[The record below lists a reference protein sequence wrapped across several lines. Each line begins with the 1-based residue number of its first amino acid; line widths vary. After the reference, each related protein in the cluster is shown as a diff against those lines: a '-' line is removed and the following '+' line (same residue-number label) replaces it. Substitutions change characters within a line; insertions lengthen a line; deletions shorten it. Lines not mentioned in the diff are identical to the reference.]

1 MLNRRKWAVHSDPH
15 EMHVVRCSSILR
27 KILFALALLLP
38 ATGGCGRLINPFR
51 DDLPDATII
60 TTASAARVQEMN
72 VAGEL
77 RQRGWDTSLLRS
89 QDPSVSHWPLW
100 WQDFVEDSGSNDGQF
115 AWTWCDYA
123 YILYG
128 PGRQIVNS
136 AGLPVSMVIEPPG
149 TFLCSDGVIS
159 RQAFGRAN
167 HDPVACGGLA
177 VLPDL
182 VEAEQTY
189 PGL

>member
-1 MLNRRKWAVHSDPH
+1 MLNSQKRTVHSDLRGT
-15 EMHVVRCSSILR
+15 HVVHRSFVSR
-27 KILFALALLLP
+27 RTLFALALLLL

-77 RQRGWDTSLLRS
+77 RQRGWDTSLVRS

-115 AWTWCDYA
+115 AWTWRDYA

-128 PGRQIVNS
+128 PGRQAVNT
-136 AGLPVSMVIEPPG
+136 AGLPVSMVIDPPG

-167 HDPVACGGLA
+167 HDPVACGGVV

>member
-1 MLNRRKWAVHSDPH
+1 MLNSRKRTVHSALRGT
-15 EMHVVRCSSILR
+15 HVVRGSFVSR
-27 KILFALALLLP
+27 TILFALALLLP

-60 TTASAARVQEMN
+60 TTASAARIQEMY
-72 VAGEL
+72 VAREV
-77 RQRGWDTSLLRS
+77 RQRGWGTSLVRS

-128 PGRQIVNS
+128 PGLQIVNT
-136 AGLPVSMVIEPPG
+136 AGLPVSMVIDLPG

>member
-27 KILFALALLLP
+27 KILFALALFLS

-72 VAGEL
+72 VAGAL
-77 RQRGWDTSLLRS
+77 RQRGWDTSLVRS

-123 YILYG
+123 YIVYG
-128 PGRQIVNS
+128 PGRQIVNTV
-136 AGLPVSMVIEPPG
+136 GLPVSMVVDPPG

-167 HDPVACGGLA
+167 HDPVACGGVA